1 MRLVAL
7 GLALGAAITST
18 LPVGIGHAHGVGS
31 AGVRRGVEPDT
42 GCRPTLAGVAHQD
55 DDLLFISPEVQRLI
69 RARCFVGTV
78 YLTAGDAGRPFAGG
92 DSYVRRRERGLRA
105 AYARMAGAA
114 NHWFRADLTV
124 RGRDLVSY
132 VLAGRP
138 DVRLVFLRLPDG
150 FPRGVGSPR
159 YARQSLLK
167 LFRGQSPAMRPV
179 DGTRPYTEAELTSVL
194 SGVLTL
200 RKAEHVL
207 TLDYDSATFGVGP
220 VDPADHSDHEITG
233 RLFRRAAFLSPARP
247 AVTPYVGYGLPLLP
261 PNLTPRQQRDKK
273 AVYETYAAYA
283 GCITLP
289 CPPRITLSRSYRQWM
304 EREHSRMHRRPTPGE
319 VMSVIGRTAER
330 VAVERCLTLGVG
342 RPAGAVTTE
351 DCDGSPAQQWAFVDG
366 AIKAAGS
373 DGCLT
378 AALGVASC
386 NGSSGQTWWR
396 DADGRIGSGERC
408 LHQDDLAE
416 LAPRLTLQACFPYQ
430 PELRWLW

>member
-1 MRLVAL
+1 MRGVGALPCSPPRGVQRYRSRVRLVAL

-150 FPRGVGSPR
+150 FPRGSAVR
-159 YARQSLLK
+159 
-167 LFRGQSPAMRPV
+167 
-179 DGTRPYTEAELTSVL
+179 GTR
-194 SGVLTL
+194 
-200 RKAEHVL
+200 
-207 TLDYDSATFGVGP
+207 
-220 VDPADHSDHEITG
+220 G
-233 RLFRRAAFLSPARP
+233 R
-247 AVTPYVGYGLPLLP
+247 
-261 PNLTPRQQRDKK
+261 
-273 AVYETYAAYA
+273 
-283 GCITLP
+283 
-289 CPPRITLSRSYRQWM
+289 
-304 EREHSRMHRRPTPGE
+304 
-319 VMSVIGRTAER
+319 
-330 VAVERCLTLGVG
+330 
-342 RPAGAVTTE
+342 
-351 DCDGSPAQQWAFVDG
+351 
-366 AIKAAGS
+366 
-373 DGCLT
+373 
-378 AALGVASC
+378 
-386 NGSSGQTWWR
+386 
-396 DADGRIGSGERC
+396 
-408 LHQDDLAE
+408 
-416 LAPRLTLQACFPYQ
+416 AC
-430 PELRWLW
+430 

>member
-1 MRLVAL
+1 MVL
-7 GLALGAAITST
+7 GLVLGAMASI
-18 LPVGIGHAHGVGS
+18 LPVGNGHAYGVGS
-31 AGVRRGVEPDT
+31 AGGRRGVEPDA

-92 DSYVRRRERGLRA
+92 DSYVRRREQGLRA
-105 AYARMAGAA
+105 AYARMAGAP

-150 FPRGVGSPR
+150 FPTGVGSPR

-167 LFRGQSPAMRPV
+167 LFRGQSATIRPV
-179 DGTRPYTEAELTSVL
+179 DGTKPYTEEELTSALSEVL
-194 SGVLTL
+194 AV

-207 TLDYDSATFGVGP
+207 TLDYDSSTFGVGP
-220 VDPADHSDHEITG
+220 PKPADHSDHEITG
-233 RLFRRAAFLSPARP
+233 RLLRRAAFQSPARP
-247 AVTPYVGYGLPLLP
+247 AVTSYVGYGLPLLP
-261 PNLTPRQQRDKK
+261 PNLTPRQRRDKK
-273 AVYETYAAYA
+273 AVYEAYAAYA
-283 GCITLP
+283 GCLTLP
-289 CPPRITLSRSYRQWM
+289 CPSRITLSRNYQKWM
-304 EREHSRMHRRPTPGE
+304 EREHRRMHRQPRPGE
-319 VMSVIGRTAER
+319 VVSAIGRTTER
-330 VAVERCLTLGVG
+330 IAVERCLTLGVVK
-342 RPAGAVTTE
+342 RPTAAVTTK
-351 DCDGSPAQQWAFVDG
+351 DCDGNLAQQWTFAGG

-373 DGCLT
+373 DSCLT
-378 AALGVASC
+378 AALRVATC
-386 NGSSGQTWWR
+386 DGSSGQTWWR
-396 DADGRIGSGERC
+396 DADGRIGSGRRC

-416 LAPRLTLQACFPYQ
+416 TAPRLTLQACFPLE